1 MSKETIKCKCGGTM
15 HHSDD
20 MENPFAGTDD
30 RRPFY
35 QCEDCGEIYDTEVP
49 TQAQEAEFRAAVDS
63 LGLTY

>member
-1 MSKETIKCKCGGTM
+1 M

-30 RRPFY
+30 RRPFF